1 MKKIISSIILLL
13 SVATYSIFAI
23 PAYNKPVQVIQP
35 DGSTITI
42 EIHGDEFLN
51 WKTYAGRQ
59 VEQAKDGFF
68 YFASF
73 DMNGDILIS
82 KTKVNASSASL
93 GAAFGGEVKPPLAAI
108 QKANLK
114 REEMARQK
122 SISMG
127 SHKFLTILV
136 EFPNLKFIHPKESF
150 ENLLNED
157 GYSVN
162 GATGSAM
169 NYYSENSDKK
179 FDPEYII
186 AGPYTVSED
195 YEYYGQNG
203 SNGDKRAQELFIE
216 AVRLADE
223 DIDFSEYDADN
234 DGHVDNI
241 FFYYAGHNEAEGGPS
256 NTIWPHKWVM
266 FKDDVYVDGKKA
278 YGYACTSE
286 LKGSSGETICGI
298 GTFCHEF
305 GHVLGLPDFYDT
317 DYNTNGNGAALGPY
331 SLMSSGG
338 YNNGGNT
345 PPYFNSEERRMLG
358 WMEAPTELTESG
370 EYTLEPINKNKAYV
384 TPTNNNGEYFLYES
398 RGGTGWDE
406 PLPTGMIIYH
416 VDKSTNN
423 VKGSTAKR
431 RWDSGNGINAVAAH
445 QCFDIEEAGGRE
457 NYRKASE
464 IIYPGSTNNTEFS
477 LYSTPAAINWEGEHT
492 GYDITNITDN
502 GEAGVS
508 FTLTKGDSKEL
519 YSVFI
524 ENKIN
529 AIKIPKTLKKDSYL
543 PLELV
548 KASEEKIETIKWI
561 YDGEELS
568 ASKTKV
574 LLKEGEH
581 TLKVEIKYSDK
592 TEIISQI
599 LNIK

>member
-599 LNIK
+599 